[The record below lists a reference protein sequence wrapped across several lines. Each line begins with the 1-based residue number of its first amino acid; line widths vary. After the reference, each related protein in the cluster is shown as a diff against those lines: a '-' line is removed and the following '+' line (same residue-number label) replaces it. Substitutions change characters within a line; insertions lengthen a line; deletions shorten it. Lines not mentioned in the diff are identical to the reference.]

1 VGPGS
6 VSFAGSSAPSG
17 VAAPI
22 TTRTLPSRIDAG
34 AAAPAPV
41 APAAVP
47 AAAGGDAAAPAGAAP
62 PAEGASGAAAPP
74 PSAPDA
80 ATASAPAAAAP
91 RGKPRVT
98 LEGPNAAKVGEE
110 FAVAVR
116 LSDGDG
122 LGRVRAQVRF
132 DASAL
137 QLVSASVAPNATSG
151 SVMTLKFRAVAP
163 RPVSI
168 VTQVIAMAQDGTAL
182 ASTPATPLK
191 VSLTP

>member
-1 VGPGS
+1 
-6 VSFAGSSAPSG
+6 
-17 VAAPI
+17 
-22 TTRTLPSRIDAG
+22 
-34 AAAPAPV
+34 
-41 APAAVP
+41 
-47 AAAGGDAAAPAGAAP
+47 
-62 PAEGASGAAAPP
+62 
-74 PSAPDA
+74 
-80 ATASAPAAAAP
+80 
-91 RGKPRVT
+91 VT
-98 LEGPNAAKVGEE
+98 LEGPDAAKVGEE

-137 QLVSASVAPNATSG
+137 QLVSASAGDLAADDPRVDVRPGGAQLDLTSVAPNATSG